1 MVDEGKLEE
10 TEDDKEKEIWKNHQI
25 LPSGPIS
32 IDVSFITLF
41 LFLGMCCVM

>member
-1 MVDEGKLEE
+1 VEKKTAKQVCWMVDEGKLEE

-32 IDVSFITLF
+32 IDV
-41 LFLGMCCVM
+41 